1 MLRIYVDAAT
11 KGNPGES
18 GGGIVYLTDQSR
30 QQLHV
35 PLGIVSNHEAEFKVL
50 IEALKKAIA
59 NEDNQQTVLLHSDSK
74 IVVQTIEKNYAKN
87 EKYQPYLAEYQQL
100 EKNFPLLLIKW
111 LPESQNKAADMLAR
125 QALQKFYPNKK

>member
-50 IEALKKAIA
+50 IEALKQAIA
-59 NEDNQQTVLLHSDSK
+59 TQIVKLLSK
-74 IVVQTIEKNYAKN
+74 
-87 EKYQPYLAEYQQL
+87 QL
-100 EKNFPLLLIKW
+100 KKTMLKTKSTSLI
-111 LPESQNKAADMLAR
+111 
-125 QALQKFYPNKK
+125 

>member
-50 IEALKKAIA
+50 IEALKQAIA

-111 LPESQNKAADMLAR
+111 LPESRKTKRPICLHGSITKILSQ
-125 QALQKFYPNKK
+125 

>member
-50 IEALKKAIA
+50 IEALKQAIA
-59 NEDNQQTVLLHSDSK
+59 NEDNQQTVLVKLLSK
-74 IVVQTIEKNYAKN
+74 
-87 EKYQPYLAEYQQL
+87 QL
-100 EKNFPLLLIKW
+100 KKTMLKMTSTSLI
-111 LPESQNKAADMLAR
+111 
-125 QALQKFYPNKK
+125 

>member
-1 MLRIYVDAAT
+1 M
-11 KGNPGES
+11 
-18 GGGIVYLTDQSR
+18 
-30 QQLHV
+30 

-50 IEALKKAIA
+50 IEALKQAIA

-125 QALQKFYPNKK
+125 QALQKFYSNKK

>member
-50 IEALKKAIA
+50 IEAFKKRLPMKTI
-59 NEDNQQTVLLHSDSK
+59 NKTVLLHSDSK
-74 IVVQTIEKNYAKN
+74 IVVQTIEKT
-87 EKYQPYLAEYQQL
+87 
-100 EKNFPLLLIKW
+100 
-111 LPESQNKAADMLAR
+111 ML
-125 QALQKFYPNKK
+125 K

>member
-50 IEALKKAIA
+50 MEALKQAIA

-74 IVVQTIEKNYAKN
+74 IVVQTIEKTMLKM
-87 EKYQPYLAEYQQL
+87 KSTS
-100 EKNFPLLLIKW
+100 LI
-111 LPESQNKAADMLAR
+111 
-125 QALQKFYPNKK
+125 

>member
-50 IEALKKAIA
+50 IEALKKRLPMKTI
-59 NEDNQQTVLLHSDSK
+59 NKPFFSTQIVKLLSK
-74 IVVQTIEKNYAKN
+74 
-87 EKYQPYLAEYQQL
+87 QL
-100 EKNFPLLLIKW
+100 
-111 LPESQNKAADMLAR
+111 
-125 QALQKFYPNKK
+125 KKLC

>member
-35 PLGIVSNHEAEFKVL
+35 PLGFSFINL
-50 IEALKKAIA
+50 I
-59 NEDNQQTVLLHSDSK
+59 
-74 IVVQTIEKNYAKN
+74 
-87 EKYQPYLAEYQQL
+87 
-100 EKNFPLLLIKW
+100 IKHV
-111 LPESQNKAADMLAR
+111 E
-125 QALQKFYPNKK
+125 QKFQVIFAPRLKTDKRFCLDFFL